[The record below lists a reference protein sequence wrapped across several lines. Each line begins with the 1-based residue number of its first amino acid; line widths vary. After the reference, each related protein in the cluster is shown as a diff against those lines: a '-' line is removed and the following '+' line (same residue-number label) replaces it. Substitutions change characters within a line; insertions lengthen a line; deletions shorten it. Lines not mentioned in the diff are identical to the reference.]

1 MRLIEAH
8 EVVHPGPANLDKLLK
23 RFANQKHVIEHGIV
37 KLLNPLQ
44 RLCTVVLRGNFALR
58 EPLKQTMAGVAI
70 YHVLVDL
77 FIPTNVVGNRDA
89 AFAVNPGTE
98 VGRVEQI
105 VRVDYE
111 VRIVQDAELLFVEQF
126 ASDFYVDSALFLEI
140 ECGIRCGKLFLPSC
154 AAGEVGGQLSW

>member
-1 MRLIEAH
+1 
-8 EVVHPGPANLDKLLK
+8 
-23 RFANQKHVIEHGIV
+23 
-37 KLLNPLQ
+37 
-44 RLCTVVLRGNFALR
+44 
-58 EPLKQTMAGVAI
+58 MAGVAI

-77 FIPTNVVGNRDA
+77 FIPTNVVSNRDA